1 MLSSGNLRCARLT
14 TQVQSHHFLVLFRS
28 QWVIGSSDPSGI
40 LPHKL
45 WGLGAVQVVLFMR
58 KLLEKIV
65 WNSLNTKLSTFS
77 PRTMMCAEAG
87 GRMAAFHQSD
97 GWREKKGTSCAIF
110 SEKNALCKHTNGTER
125 NITGQSYAGIHSQR
139 ALQPM
144 AGLVF
149 ISCITMY

>member
-1 MLSSGNLRCARLT
+1 M
-14 TQVQSHHFLVLFRS
+14 
-28 QWVIGSSDPSGI
+28 
-40 LPHKL
+40 
-45 WGLGAVQVVLFMR
+45 
-58 KLLEKIV
+58 IV

-87 GRMAAFHQSD
+87 GRMAASHQSD
-97 GWREKKGTSCAIF
+97 RWGGKKGTSCAIF
-110 SEKNALCKHTNGTER
+110 SEKNALCKRTNGTEC
-125 NITGQSYAGIHSQR
+125 NVTVQSYVGVHSQR